1 MFHHI
6 SSMIFIYDIHLWI
19 YDIHLHMVHI
29 PKKKEKE
36 KHAPYLPSRQA
47 SRVHQ
52 WRLRI
57 YGAATCHFLRTSLV
71 SQKSNRQE
79 DKSKEHHISY
89 QNRDTSV
96 FFPFLMLSRGC
107 SKVKYHQISGMM
119 WRELLS
125 KVAISHCVRMMKI
138 WSTRLLQ
145 SISEGVIRGTVPSSR
160 NPIIRPKSC
169 GHTYLGLLASLWVSG
184 RWFITV
190 LPMIWTCHPLL
201 FWAASMTCQ

>member
-1 MFHHI
+1 MNLWY
-6 SSMIFIYDIHLWI
+6 SSPYGP
-19 YDIHLHMVHI
+19 Y
-29 PKKKEKE
+29 PEKKEKE

-71 SQKSNRQE
+71 SQKSNCQE

-96 FFPFLMLSRGC
+96 FFPFLMLFRGC

-145 SISEGVIRGTVPSSR
+145 SISEGVIRVLYHLLGIPSFAPSR
-160 NPIIRPKSC
+160 AAILI
-169 GHTYLGLLASLWVSG
+169 LVS
-184 RWFITV
+184 W
-190 LPMIWTCHPLL
+190 LHCE
-201 FWAASMTCQ
+201 